1 MILENFRF
9 FDLPSIYT
17 NNKNYTRRRILKIKY
32 FSENKLLKQL
42 INLIYLSTFTLDYGV
57 YMVQHYNDFKRIW
70 MNLT

>member
-42 INLIYLSTFTLDYGV
+42 INLIYLSTYFHFRLWCIYGTTL
-57 YMVQHYNDFKRIW
+57 QRF
-70 MNLT
+70 